1 MILSTLLW
9 TACNGPKP
17 SGDLLGEKA
26 EAMWDLQ
33 GDATISDGFLTLNEG
48 ATALLKKGEY
58 DNFELTLTLRLT
70 ESGKGFLA
78 FHSDEAMTKGYRVA
92 LDNDLTD
99 EEWWT
104 KTGSLLGCNLTKSV
118 VKSNE
123 WFDMILR
130 VEGNAITILLNGTP
144 VVEYMNR
151 QHPTA
156 RRSMPC
162 TFSPMARSP

>member
-26 EAMWDLQ
+26 EVLWNLQ

-70 ESGKGFLA
+70 
-78 FHSDEAMTKGYRVA
+78 
-92 LDNDLTD
+92 DN
-99 EEWWT
+99 
-104 KTGSLLGCNLTKSV
+104 
-118 VKSNE
+118 
-123 WFDMILR
+123 
-130 VEGNAITILLNGTP
+130 P
-144 VVEYMNR
+144 
-151 QHPTA
+151 
-156 RRSMPC
+156 
-162 TFSPMARSP
+162 